1 MEGNSKL
8 SDSLLK
14 KAQIELGSEIIKQQ
28 AIEQL
33 REWIRC
39 QPNIK
44 NCRQG
49 RLGNK
54 KNEHKISMEILQMTC
69 FY

>member
-1 MEGNSKL
+1 MEGNSRL

-14 KAQIELGSEIIKQQ
+14 KAPIELGESETMKQQ

-49 RLGNK
+49 W
-54 KNEHKISMEILQMTC
+54 
-69 FY
+69 